1 MQVYDCKVNHL
12 VNPLG
17 YRIEEPVFS
26 WKVKEAVGKRQQ
38 AARILVSMK
47 EDLSEPVLDTGWRED
62 LDSLGS
68 RLDLSLAPYTRYYW
82 TVQVRSDANEES
94 AGEGCW
100 FETAK
105 EKEPWEA
112 KWIGSESREKRHPV
126 FSKEICLSKEVKKAR
141 LYICG
146 LGLYEAYL
154 NGRKAGD
161 ELLTPY
167 SNNYHA
173 WLQYQTYDVTEL
185 LTQESLMQ
193 ALSERKT
200 LEQGT
205 AKLEV
210 HLGNGWYKGRFSY
223 DDSTGKGYYGDDW
236 RLIAE
241 LQVTYTDGSSEVFG
255 TDENWQM
262 KWSNI
267 TDSNLYDGEHVD
279 DTLPESEVSKV
290 QLMDAPKA
298 PLSAR
303 LSTPVKVREELP
315 VTELI
320 HTPAGE
326 TVLDL
331 GQNIAGSFRLRVK
344 EPEGT
349 HIRLQFGEILQQGN
363 FYRDNLRSAKAE
375 YTYISDGKEHVL
387 TPHFTFYGYRYVKVE
402 GVSGLK
408 KEDFTGLVL
417 YSELA
422 QTGFLTT
429 GNGLVNRLILNTQWG
444 QKGNFLDVPTDCPQ
458 RDERMGWTGDAQVF
472 SATACYQMDSY
483 AFFRKYLYDMSTE
496 QREGEGRVPEVVP
509 SFGHDNTSCA
519 WGDAAC
525 VIPWNLYRFYGDKQ
539 ILEEQYESMKAWV
552 DYMTRVDGDD
562 NGWRRRFH
570 FGDWLALDG
579 PGGVDGVMGGTEVGF
594 IASTYYRYSTQL
606 LVKAA
611 RILGKEEEAARYEVL
626 ADKILHEIRQE
637 YFSPLGRCCIDTQ
650 TGLLLTL
657 RHGLSVNPQKTA
669 EALVQKLKDNN
680 GMLKTGFVGTPLLC
694 EELTRIGRVD
704 MAYDLLLNEE
714 YPGWL
719 YEVKLGATTIWE
731 RWNSVLS
738 DGSISSTGMNSLN
751 HYAYGSIVEWIYSR
765 CAGILQDETRPG
777 FRHVIFC
784 PEVNWELRAVDAR
797 YESASGTWKSSWKA
811 LDENHLEVRVTVPFG
826 CSAELLLPLAP
837 EGICEANPGNPV
849 FANVKDGRCYLE
861 AGEYSISYET
871 IRSMKS

>member
-26 WKVKEAVGKRQQ
+26 WKVRGTVGKKQK
-38 AARILVSMK
+38 AARILVSVK

-68 RLDLSLAPYTRYYW
+68 RLHLSLAPCTRYYW
-82 TVQVRSDANEES
+82 TVQVKSDADEEA
-94 AGEGCW
+94 AGENNW

-105 EKEPWEA
+105 EQEPWKA
-112 KWIGSESREKRHPV
+112 KWIGSESKEKRHPI
-126 FSKEICLSKEVKKAR
+126 FSGEFSLSGEVAKAR

-154 NGRKAGD
+154 NDRKAGD

-185 LTQESLMQ
+185 LTQESLLQ
-193 ALSERKT
+193 AFSERKT

-205 AKLEV
+205 VKLEV

-241 LQVTYTDGSSEVFG
+241 LQVTYADGSSEVFG
-255 TDENWQM
+255 TDENWRM
-262 KWSNI
+262 EWSNI

-279 DTLPESEVSKV
+279 DTLPETEAPKV

-303 LSTPVKVREELP
+303 LSTPVKVREELS

-402 GVSGLK
+402 GASGLK

-429 GNGLVNRLILNTQWG
+429 GNALVNRLILNTQWG

-496 QREGEGRVPEVVP
+496 QQEGEGRVPEVVP

-525 VIPWNLYRFYGDKQ
+525 VIPWNLYRFYGDIQ
-539 ILEEQYESMKAWV
+539 ILKEQYESMKAWV

-594 IASTYYRYSTQL
+594 IASTYYRYSTQIL
-606 LVKAA
+606 AKAA
-611 RILGKEEEAARYEVL
+611 RVLGKEEEATRYEAL
-626 ADKILHEIRQE
+626 ADKILQGIRQE

-765 CAGILQDETRPG
+765 CAGILLDETRPG
-777 FRHVIFC
+777 FRRVIFC
-784 PEVNWELRAVDAR
+784 PEVKWELESVDAR
-797 YESASGTWKSSWKA
+797 YESAAGTWKSSWKA
-811 LDENHLEVRVTVPFG
+811 LDENHLEVKVTVPFG

-837 EGICEANPGNPV
+837 EGICETNPGNPV

-861 AGEYSISYET
+861 AGEYRVSYET
-871 IRSMKS
+871 IRSMK

>member
-1 MQVYDCKVNHL
+1 MQIFDCKVNHL

-17 YRIEEPVFS
+17 YRIEQPVFS
-26 WKVKEAVGKRQQ
+26 WKVKEAIGKKQK
-38 AARILVSMK
+38 AARILVSLK
-47 EDLSEPVLDTGWRED
+47 EDLSEPVADTGWKEE
-62 LDSLGS
+62 LDSLGTK
-68 RLDLSLAPYTRYYW
+68 LELPLAPCTRYYW
-82 TVQVRSDANEES
+82 TVQVRSDKDEE
-94 AGEGCW
+94 ADGGCNW

-105 EKEPWEA
+105 GTEPWEA
-112 KWIGSESREKRHPV
+112 EWIGCDNEEKRHPV
-126 FSKEICLSKEVKKAR
+126 FSKEFSLKGEIKKAR

-146 LGLYEAYL
+146 LGLYEAYIG
-154 NGRKAGD
+154 GRKVGD
-161 ELLTPY
+161 EFLTPY

-185 LTQESLMQ
+185 LSPE
-193 ALSERKT
+193 EI
-200 LEQGT
+200 
-205 AKLEV
+205 KLEV
-210 HLGNGWYKGRFSY
+210 LLGNGWYKGRFGY
-223 DDSTGKGYYGDDW
+223 DDSTGKGYYGDEW
-236 RLIAE
+236 KLIAE
-241 LQVTYTDGSSEVFG
+241 LKVSYADGSSEVFG
-255 TDENWQM
+255 TDESWQVGR
-262 KWSNI
+262 SSI

-279 DTLPESEVSKV
+279 DTLPGLPVRGARLV
-290 QLMDAPKA
+290 QAPGA
-298 PLSAR
+298 PLIPR
-303 LSTPVKVREELP
+303 LSTPVRVREELP
-315 VTELI
+315 AVELI

-326 TVLDL
+326 QVLDL
-331 GQNIAGSFRLRVK
+331 GQNIAGSFRFRVK
-344 EPEGT
+344 EPAGT
-349 HIRLQFGEILQQGN
+349 RIRLQVGEVLQQGN

-375 YTYISDGKEHVL
+375 YTYVSDGQEHVL

-402 GVSGLK
+402 GVSSLK

-417 YSELA
+417 YSELE

-429 GNGLVNRLILNTQWG
+429 GNELVNRLILNTQWG

-483 AFFRKYLYDMSTE
+483 AFFKKYLYDMSTE
-496 QREGEGRVPEVVP
+496 QQEGEGRVPEVVP
-509 SFGHDNTSCA
+509 SFGHENTSCA

-525 VIPWNLYRFYGDKQ
+525 VIPWNLYRFYGDRQ

-552 DYMTRVDGDD
+552 DYMTRVDGED

-606 LVKAA
+606 LVRAA
-611 RILGKEEEAARYEVL
+611 RVLGKEEDAARYEAL
-626 ADKILHEIRQE
+626 AERILHEIRQE
-637 YFSPLGRCCIDTQ
+637 YYSPLGRCCIDTQ

-657 RHGLSVNPQKTA
+657 RHGLSVNPDKA
-669 EALVQKLKDNN
+669 KEALIQKLADNN

-694 EELTRIGRVD
+694 EELTRIGRTD

-731 RWNSVLS
+731 RWNSVLA

-765 CAGILQDETRPG
+765 CAGIMQDEEVPG
-777 FRHVIFC
+777 FKRVIFC
-784 PEVNWELRAVDAR
+784 PQVSLALGSVEAAYN
-797 YESASGTWKSSWKA
+797 SAAGIWRSSWKA
-811 LDENHLEVRVTVPFG
+811 SDEEHLEVKVSVPFG

-837 EGICEANPGNPV
+837 EGIYEENSDNPV
-849 FANVKDGRCYLE
+849 FANVKDGRCFLE
-861 AGEYSISYET
+861 AGEYCVSYQT
-871 IRSMKS
+871 AGSMREQKEA